1 MISTSKVVWTEGM
14 FLRPQHFQQFERYL
28 EHYVQLRVGQGQ
40 GCFWGFKT
48 LTLDTAALSI
58 GKVVLASASGV
69 MPDGTP
75 FAFST
80 VDEAPAALDID
91 EHVRNAD
98 VVLALPR
105 RRHGGEDVV
114 FEDGTPTL
122 ARFLAHDC
130 EVQDS
135 GAVAFG
141 PADLQVGRM
150 RLRLMLANDLNDEWI
165 ALRVARVVERAGD
178 HRVVLD
184 ETDIAPAL
192 SVGHQPVLTRLVNEL
207 HGLLQA
213 RAEALAARLGQPG
226 RGGVS
231 EVSDFLLLALIN
243 RYLGTIWHIRQFP
256 DTHPQAL
263 FHDWIKLACD
273 LATYTSDDRRP
284 HVWPDYRHDEMAP
297 AFVALMVEL
306 RRSLSVVLD
315 QSAIQIALV
324 DRGQGVRVAQI
335 PDIQLLRTAGFVLAV
350 HADMPGDTVRTR
362 FPTQVKIGPVER
374 IRDLVHL
381 QLPGVAVR
389 AMPSVPRQIPYHSG
403 YTYFELEKTGDFW
416 SQLERS
422 GALALHLAGDFPG
435 LSIEFWAIRA

>member
-1 MISTSKVVWTEGM
+1 MSTSKVVWTEGM

-28 EHYVQLRVGQGQ
+28 ENYVQLRVGQGQ
-40 GCFWGFKT
+40 GGFWGFRK
-48 LTLDTAALSI
+48 LTLDSAALAI
-58 GKVVLASASGV
+58 GKVVIESAQGV

-75 FAFST
+75 FSFAN
-80 VDEAPAALDID
+80 VDEAPPALEIGDQ
-91 EHVRNAD
+91 VRNTD

-105 RRHGGEDVV
+105 RRSGGEEII
-114 FEDGTPTL
+114 FEEMGGSPL
-122 ARFLAHDC
+122 ARFIAQDC

-141 PADLQVGRM
+141 PAELQVGRL
-150 RLRLMLANDLNDEWI
+150 RLRLMLASELNDEWV

-184 ETDIAPAL
+184 ENDIAPAL
-192 SVGHQPVLTRLVNEL
+192 SIGHQPVLMRWVNEL
-207 HGLLQA
+207 EGLLQA
-213 RAEALAARLGQPG
+213 RAEALAARLSEPA

-243 RYLGTIWHIRQFP
+243 RYMGTLWHARQFP
-256 DTHPQAL
+256 DSHPQSL
-263 FHDWIKLACD
+263 FHDWLKLACD
-273 LATYTSDDRRP
+273 LATYTSPDRRP
-284 HVWPDYRHDEMAP
+284 HVWPEYRHDDMAP
-297 AFVALMVEL
+297 AFMALMLEL

-315 QSAIQIALV
+315 QSAMQIALI

-335 PDIQLLRTAGFVLAV
+335 PDVQLLRTAGFVLAV
-350 HADMPGDTVRTR
+350 HADMPGETVRTR

-381 QLPGVAVR
+381 QLPGVTVR

-435 LSIEFWAIRA
+435 LAIEFWAIRA